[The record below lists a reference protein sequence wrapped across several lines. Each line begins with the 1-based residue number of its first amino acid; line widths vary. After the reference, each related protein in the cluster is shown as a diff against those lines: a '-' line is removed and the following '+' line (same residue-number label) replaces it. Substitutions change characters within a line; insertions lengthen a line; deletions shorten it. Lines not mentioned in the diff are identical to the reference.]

1 MQARLFGTLLFAGA
15 IAITALPIDAAA
27 QGNSRQQA
35 AQGNWRQQQENRG
48 RQMRHRGM
56 DTDGDGVIT
65 RAEWRGNLQSFNQQD
80 TNDDNVLSGAE
91 VWTQSGATDQPDLRN
106 DFDRADRN
114 NDNVLSRNEWN
125 GDAQTFE
132 RVDRNNDGRISY
144 AEFQGQD
151 VEGTS
156 GLQDSFDTL
165 DRNNNG
171 VLTLSEWNGTR
182 QQYDALDTDN
192 DGVVS
197 RVEYRQ
203 GLNRTP
209 AYRAGF
215 ERGLAEGKQAGSEDK
230 NRNGGVWDLDG
241 QRELE
246 QADSGYNPSVGA
258 RNEYQNGY
266 RAGFWRGYAQGFGP
280 R

>member
-1 MQARLFGTLLFAGA
+1 MARQFWAVLFAGVLA
-15 IAITALPIDAAA
+15 STAMPADAAA
-27 QGNSRQQA
+27 QGNL
-35 AQGNWRQQQENRG
+35 RQQQENRG

-65 RAEWRGNLQSFNQQD
+65 RAEWRGNQQSFRQQD

-91 VWTQSGATDQPDLRN
+91 VWTQSGSGNTPNDRD

-114 NDNVLSRNEWN
+114 NDQVLSRSEWF
-125 GDAQTFE
+125 GDLQTFE
-132 RVDRNNDGRISY
+132 RIDRNNDGRVSW
-144 AEFQGQD
+144 AEYQGQE

-156 GLQDSFDTL
+156 GVQESFDGL

-171 VLTLSEWNGTR
+171 VLTRDEWNGTR
-182 QQYDALDTDN
+182 AMYDALDTDN

-197 RVEYRQ
+197 RTEYRQ
-203 GLNRTP
+203 GLNRAP

-215 ERGLAEGKQAGSEDK
+215 ERGIAEGRQAGSEDK

-246 QADSGYNPSVGA
+246 QADSGYTPSVGP

-266 RAGFWRGYAQGFGP
+266 RAGFRRGYAQGFGP

>member
-1 MQARLFGTLLFAGA
+1 MQARQYAALLFAGA
-15 IAITALPIDAAA
+15 LATVALPTDA
-27 QGNSRQQA
+27 A

-65 RAEWRGNLQSFNQQD
+65 RAEWRGNQQSFRQQD

-91 VWTQSGATDQPDLRN
+91 VWTQGGSGNDADMRD

-114 NDNVLSRNEWN
+114 NDRVLSRDEWY
-125 GDAQTFE
+125 GDPQTFE
-132 RVDRNNDGRISY
+132 RIDSNNDGRISFG
-144 AEFQGQD
+144 EFQGQ

-156 GLQDSFDTL
+156 GQENFDTL

-171 VLTLSEWNGTR
+171 VLTLSEWSGTR
-182 QQYDALDTDN
+182 AQFEALDTDN
-192 DGVVS
+192 DGVIS
-197 RVEYRQ
+197 RLEFRQ
-203 GLNRTP
+203 SVNRSP
-209 AYRAGF
+209 AFRAGF
-215 ERGLAEGKQAGSEDK
+215 ERGIAEGRQAGSEDK
-230 NRNGGVWDLDG
+230 NRNGGVWDLEG

-246 QADSGYNPSVGA
+246 QADSGYTPSVGA

-266 RAGFWRGYAQGFGP
+266 RAGFRRGYAEGFG
-280 R
+280 RR